1 MLCDRIDGIQN
12 EAEGDHDERKE
23 QCGDQN
29 QGQTQQHVDQG
40 FSTAHADYD
49 TPQVR
54 YTSAAPRQTNAV
66 GRYAAA
72 LVTFAAC
79 GPF

>member
-1 MLCDRIDGIQN
+1 MRCDRIDGIQN
-12 EAEGDHDERKE
+12 EAEGDHDEGSAEIRTRAAPSSTLTEVSLRLMRIMIARK
-23 QCGDQN
+23 
-29 QGQTQQHVDQG
+29 
-40 FSTAHADYD
+40 S
-49 TPQVR
+49 R
-54 YTSAAPRQTNAV
+54 YTTAASRQTNAV

>member
-12 EAEGDHDERKE
+12 EGEGDHDERKGSAE
-23 QCGDQN
+23 IRTRARPSCTLTKVSLRLMQIMRPRK
-29 QGQTQQHVDQG
+29 
-40 FSTAHADYD
+40 S
-49 TPQVR
+49 R
-54 YTSAAPRQTNAV
+54 YTTAASRQTNAV